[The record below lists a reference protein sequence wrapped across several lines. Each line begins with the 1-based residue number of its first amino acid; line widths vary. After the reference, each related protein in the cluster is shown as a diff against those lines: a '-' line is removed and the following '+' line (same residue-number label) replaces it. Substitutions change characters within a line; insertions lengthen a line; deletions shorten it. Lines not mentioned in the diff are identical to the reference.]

1 MTLEKAKSTL
11 PVDVI
16 AMPPLKMVL
25 VHAKN
30 ERVNNVTLVS
40 SLRQVFEA
48 ETSKEEEVD
57 PESIMKII
65 EHLNKKE

>member
-1 MTLEKAKSTL
+1 MTQEKAKPII

-30 ERVNNVTLVS
+30 ERENNVTLVS
-40 SLRQVFEA
+40 SLRQASEA
-48 ETSKEEEVD
+48 ETPKGKQVD

-65 EHLNKKE
+65 EYLSKRE

>member
-1 MTLEKAKSTL
+1 MTQEKAKPII

-16 AMPPLKMVL
+16 AMSPLNMVL
-25 VHAKN
+25 VHAEN

-40 SLRQVFEA
+40 SLRQAIEA
-48 ETSKEEEVD
+48 ETPKNAQVD

-65 EHLNKKE
+65 AHLSKKE

>member
-1 MTLEKAKSTL
+1 MTQEKAMPTI

-16 AMPPLKMVL
+16 AMLPFKMVL
-25 VHAKN
+25 VHAGN

-40 SLRQVFEA
+40 SLRQAFETD
-48 ETSKEEEVD
+48 TSKGAGVD